1 MARLKAVLGSAI
13 FLIVAPGTVAGLV
26 PWLISHWDVRP
37 GPWVLRVA
45 GALLIVAGGVTLLAA
60 FARFAWQGLGTPAP
74 IAPTRQLVT
83 RGSYAH
89 VRNPMYLAVIATI
102 VGQAMLLPSLPL
114 LGYAAAVAAAMVS
127 FVRLYEEPHLLA
139 TYPQEY
145 ADYRLHVPGWIPRLR
160 PWSPH

>member
-1 MARLKAVLGSAI
+1 
-13 FLIVAPGTVAGLV
+13 
-26 PWLISHWDVRP
+26 
-37 GPWVLRVA
+37 
-45 GALLIVAGGVTLLAA
+45 
-60 FARFAWQGLGTPAP
+60 
-74 IAPTRQLVT
+74 
-83 RGSYAH
+83 
-89 VRNPMYLAVIATI
+89 MYLAVIATI